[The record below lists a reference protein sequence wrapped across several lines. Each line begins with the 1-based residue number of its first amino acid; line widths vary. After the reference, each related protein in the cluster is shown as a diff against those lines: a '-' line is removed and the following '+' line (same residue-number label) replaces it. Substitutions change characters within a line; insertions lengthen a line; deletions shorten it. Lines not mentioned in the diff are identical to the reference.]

1 MRRGSKRTHDGDVAS
16 DSASVNSCTIR
27 KPLPDD
33 LDAET
38 VGFNEDALF
47 PDGQESPHWDGYDDT
62 LIAEPDFPRDHAS
75 VLDDASRNNLKSMID
90 DSCLAVKPTF
100 KFKMPWERKG
110 LSMIFNRD
118 PAKLIPTP
126 VMSPIDFDSFGRQS
140 TSSSHPS
147 TGKTVRGAFSDVI
160 DFRNTDISE
169 KDVEDSAMNKALEK
183 WYKIFATGR
192 EAWPRGFDLS
202 AAVRNHRLD
211 DMRLVFG
218 SRSHG
223 TLLRRGS
230 SILQYVEWYKSRY
243 FSLCPFPLTAEL
255 VEEYVQSLN
264 ASGKPA
270 SNLRGFVEAVHFCQ
284 HVIGMDVSLDAGT
297 LISAKVHRIIES
309 SDCLRKEKVQARVLT
324 VKEVEHLEI
333 FLSDER
339 MDITDRTACGAMLFC
354 LYSRSSRWSDI
365 RRVYNFVTDMAEREG
380 KISGYVEC
388 RTRSHKTARLV
399 AKGGLSMPLV
409 APVWGVTS
417 PPWGLAFVKVLQLA
431 GRAADCL
438 DHEPLL
444 AAPTLDG
451 KWSSRAVTTKE
462 GGKWLRNLLSSVE
475 GGSPF
480 TSIHT
485 LKATPLSWCAK
496 WGLDPDTRSILGHHT
511 TGKSSAECYGRDNLA
526 KPLRELELVLQQI
539 RTRAFSPDSTRSG
552 MIGSETVADPRASFS
567 CALETNQSPDQTA
580 VGVSSDSES
589 SSSSSPSDGED
600 SASEA
605 GDNPDPVIA
614 PRQRAPDVLMYRN
627 IKSRVVHVVAVGGAE
642 SFSCG
647 VRISDDFEQVDSS
660 PFLEIRKCKRC
671 EAAKPIKTVGQMA
684 SSLEKLRK
692 GT

>member
-1 MRRGSKRTHDGDVAS
+1 
-16 DSASVNSCTIR
+16 
-27 KPLPDD
+27 
-33 LDAET
+33 
-38 VGFNEDALF
+38 
-47 PDGQESPHWDGYDDT
+47 
-62 LIAEPDFPRDHAS
+62 
-75 VLDDASRNNLKSMID
+75 
-90 DSCLAVKPTF
+90 
-100 KFKMPWERKG
+100 
-110 LSMIFNRD
+110 
-118 PAKLIPTP
+118 
-126 VMSPIDFDSFGRQS
+126 
-140 TSSSHPS
+140 
-147 TGKTVRGAFSDVI
+147 
-160 DFRNTDISE
+160 
-169 KDVEDSAMNKALEK
+169 MNKALEK

-284 HVIGMDVSLDAGT
+284 HVIGMDVSLDSGT
-297 LISAKVHRIIES
+297 LISAKVHRIES

-354 LYSRSSRWSDI
+354 LYSRSRWSDI
-365 RRVYNFVTDMAEREG
+365 RRVYNFVTDIAEREG

-526 KPLRELELVLQQI
+526 KPLREFELVLQQI

-552 MIGSETVADPRASFS
+552 MIGSETVADPKASFS
-567 CALETNQSPDQTA
+567 CVLETNQSPDQTA

-614 PRQRAPDVLMYRN
+614 PRQWAPDVLMYRN

-684 SSLEKLRK
+684 SSLEKLHK